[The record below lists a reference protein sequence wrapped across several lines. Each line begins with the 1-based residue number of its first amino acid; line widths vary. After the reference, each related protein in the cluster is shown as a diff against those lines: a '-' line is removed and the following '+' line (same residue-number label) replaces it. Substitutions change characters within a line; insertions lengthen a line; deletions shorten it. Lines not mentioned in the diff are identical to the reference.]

1 MLLDGI
7 GAECRMKAELS
18 SRSRQVAADQ
28 QFLADPVPTSVV
40 PALPIVE
47 VSEAQN
53 LNPQL
58 LQQDFQKSN
67 ADTSIDLGQSR
78 KRTRDQSVHSGF
90 KENSDE
96 SFPQPMN
103 EQYSAPQPPRRIVEL
118 ARSKAHMCQLA
129 DLARGTE
136 FIQEAD
142 RPEENLGLVL
152 FKRQR
157 LEESSQ
163 GRSSAES
170 SQHTQNLGL

>member
-1 MLLDGI
+1 M
-7 GAECRMKAELS
+7 
-18 SRSRQVAADQ
+18 VAADQ
-28 QFLADPVPTSVV
+28 HLLADPVPASAV
-40 PALPIVE
+40 PTLLVVE
-47 VSEAQN
+47 VSETQN
-53 LNPQL
+53 LNPQP

-67 ADTSIDLGQSR
+67 AGTSEDLGQSR

-90 KENSDE
+90 KGNADE

-118 ARSKAHMCQLA
+118 ARSKAHRTQLA
-129 DLARGTE
+129 DLARGAE

-142 RPEENLGLVL
+142 RPEDNLGLVL

-163 GRSSAES
+163 GSSSAES